1 MRFKLASVFLFVIL
15 INMTT
20 IIIPIKEYKESI
32 QIQKSILSR
41 LDFLQKV
48 VFENS
53 KDEISSEY
61 ITRLTKIEK
70 GLSAGKGVV
79 LRNKSEIRKYFRSL

>member
-1 MRFKLASVFLFVIL
+1 
-15 INMTT
+15 MTT